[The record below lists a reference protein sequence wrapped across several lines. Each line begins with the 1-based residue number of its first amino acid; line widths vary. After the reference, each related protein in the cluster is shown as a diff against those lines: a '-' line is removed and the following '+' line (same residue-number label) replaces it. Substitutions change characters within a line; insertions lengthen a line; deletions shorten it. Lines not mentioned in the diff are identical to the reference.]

1 MRTRDLPVFVTHMLR
16 ALRDSSDVEALLTGE
31 EISSVDRMGPL
42 VPILEATEEGRAML
56 AERPRLTSAEV
67 DLEAL
72 RKLPDGSLGRAWLD
86 HLDRN
91 GLDLDA
97 LAVPVTRGKTPVEN
111 WLLERVR
118 QTHDI
123 WHTVLG
129 LSTQAHEEVLAHT
142 FQWPQL
148 QMPYSWLV
156 VTFGIPKHFLL
167 EWRPADLRR
176 RLPSAWRA
184 GQRARPLIATYW
196 ERRWQ
201 QPLEDLRRE
210 LNVTPADRW

>member
-1 MRTRDLPVFVTHMLR
+1 MRARHLPLFTTHMLR
-16 ALRDSSDVEALLTGE
+16 ALRDSSDVEALLVGE
-31 EISSVDRMGPL
+31 ELSSVDRMGKL
-42 VPILEATEEGRAML
+42 VPTLEATAEGRAL
-56 AERPRLTSAEV
+56 LEERPRLTSAEV
-67 DLEAL
+67 DLDAL
-72 RKLPDGSLGRAWLD
+72 RALPDGSLGRAWLD

-97 LAVPVTRGKTPVEN
+97 LAVPVTHGRTPLDN

-167 EWRPADLRR
+167 EWRPRALRR
-176 RLPSAWRA
+176 RLPAAWRA
-184 GQRARPLIATYW
+184 GRRARPLIAVYW
-196 ERRWQ
+196 ERRWH
-201 QPLEDLRRE
+201 QPIDDLRRE
-210 LNVTPADRW
+210 LGVVPADRW